1 MSFCSGR
8 PGEEYY
14 TCNTYKKKGK
24 NYCSSHYL
32 KYSEVY
38 KAVLADIR
46 DTLRIVQRDKD
57 AFVEAVL
64 KHIDNTATKQRSQ
77 LEREARELKKRV
89 DDLEARFDRMYEDR
103 LNGLLS
109 DRKFKELAEKTEA
122 EQEAARARLAEVMSM
137 LDGNDDSRE
146 RIEDFAERVLR
157 YTDITALDRE
167 ILNTLV
173 DTITIGDRIQTPDG
187 VEQKITVN
195 YRFMRRQKTAEAA

>member
-89 DDLEARFDRMYEDR
+89 DDLEARFDRMYEVQGTRGQDR
-103 LNGLLS
+103 SGTGS
-109 DRKFKELAEKTEA
+109 SASKAGR
-122 EQEAARARLAEVMSM
+122 SH
-137 LDGNDDSRE
+137 
-146 RIEDFAERVLR
+146 
-157 YTDITALDRE
+157 
-167 ILNTLV
+167 
-173 DTITIGDRIQTPDG
+173 
-187 VEQKITVN
+187 VN
-195 YRFMRRQKTAEAA
+195 AGRQRRQPRAHRGLRGEGAAVHRHNGARQRDTEHTGRHNHHR